1 MITNW
6 HSTHIDPGHL
16 SRRLKVAYA
25 MWLWQSVNCED
36 NLPTL
41 DQMQSRRLYDE
52 ISPYL
57 AIVEG
62 RAGSGIDSFFYAS
75 AGTKV
80 EDLYGVSLNARR
92 MEEIHTEAGRRLAEE
107 SFALLRKERRP
118 VHLGIRGSP
127 VLSSEIQMIVLP
139 LRHINGDM
147 ELAGLVYDF

>member
-1 MITNW
+1 
-6 HSTHIDPGHL
+6 
-16 SRRLKVAYA
+16 

-36 NLPTL
+36 SLPTL
-41 DQMQSRRLYDE
+41 DQIQSRRLYEE

-62 RAGSGIDSFFYAS
+62 RTGSAFDGHFFAS
-75 AGTKV
+75 AGAKV
-80 EDLYGVSLNARR
+80 EALYGVSLNAKC